1 MIVKNKFKPLSI
13 SEGMEDAYEK
23 IDKRYGAGNP
33 LTKRVKKRIKKL
45 EKKLKKQRLN
55 KEFKLLKEKE
65 IYAPKKEK
73 KSEAII
79 EEKTTDIAKQTPP
92 LPPTSMPV
100 ANQAQLIA
108 QKNPQTNLTRTEEAL
123 LSPSE
128 KIIAA
133 RT

>member
-1 MIVKNKFKPLSI
+1 MIIKNKFKPLSI

-33 LTKRVKKRIKKL
+33 LTKRIKKRINKL

-55 KEFKLLKEKE
+55 KEFRLLKEKE
-65 IYAPKKEK
+65 KYAPKKEK
-73 KSEAII
+73 KSELIMD
-79 EEKTTDIAKQTPP
+79 KTTEIAKQTPP
-92 LPPTSMPV
+92 LPQTPMPV
-100 ANQAQLIA
+100 ANNMQMASA
-108 QKNPQTNLTRTEEAL
+108 KNPQTNLTGTEEAL
-123 LSPSE
+123 LSPTE

>member
-1 MIVKNKFKPLSI
+1 MILFQTLLIWHYLFTERKFL
-13 SEGMEDAYEK
+13 ED
-23 IDKRYGAGNP
+23 
-33 LTKRVKKRIKKL
+33 L
-45 EKKLKKQRLN
+45 
-55 KEFKLLKEKE
+55 KLLKEKE

-79 EEKTTDIAKQTPP
+79 EEQTTDIAKQTPP

-100 ANQAQLIA
+100 ANQAQLMA
-108 QKNPQTNLTRTEEAL
+108 QKSPQTNLTRTEEAL